1 MLPSSCNTRFLKRI
15 SRSVRLLPTNRD
27 TWIYNVAQ
35 RSEGAKCTSG
45 EQRWHQRHTTA
56 SHQGGGLHR
65 GDQMRTPGVEPGS
78 QAWEA
83 CMIPLH
89 YVRCY
94 SLIFNGGNLKCRIAK
109 GADLQYCMDQI
120 HGCHANS
127 HFESGCASTIIV
139 EPSAAIAHEQSCCQ
153 CIALRASQRRMRSAI
168 A

>member
-1 MLPSSCNTRFLKRI
+1 MRKFCLCKTREGGGVHRMLPSSCNTRFLKRI

-120 HGCHANS
+120 HGCQLSFRVRLREHNNCGAKRR
-127 HFESGCASTIIV
+127 HST
-139 EPSAAIAHEQSCCQ
+139 
-153 CIALRASQRRMRSAI
+153 
-168 A
+168 

>member
-1 MLPSSCNTRFLKRI
+1 MSSTLWVEHCCALPHLMRKFCLCKTREGGGVHRMLPSSCNTRFLKRI

-65 GDQMRTPGVEPGS
+65 GDQMRTPGIEPGS
-78 QAWEA
+78 QACEA

-89 YVRCY
+89 YVRCC
-94 SLIFNGGNLKCRIAK
+94 SLIFQWGYFEMPYSKRGRPPIL
-109 GADLQYCMDQI
+109 
-120 HGCHANS
+120 HGPNS
-127 HFESGCASTIIV
+127 WMPTLISS
-139 EPSAAIAHEQSCCQ
+139 PAA
-153 CIALRASQRRMRSAI
+153 RAQ
-168 A
+168 